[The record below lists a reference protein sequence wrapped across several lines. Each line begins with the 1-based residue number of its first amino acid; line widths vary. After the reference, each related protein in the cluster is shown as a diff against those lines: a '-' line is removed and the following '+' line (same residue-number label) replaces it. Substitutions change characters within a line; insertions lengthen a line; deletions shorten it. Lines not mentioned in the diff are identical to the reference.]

1 MVQAPVQHIMPIKM
15 VVCKVWCVTIQ
26 FDSHEEPAWNMK
38 EHTPGTAA
46 VATVMDRIASDHAS
60 RMLTR
65 LPASNRTKIWIE
77 KHSTGI
83 IT

>member
-1 MVQAPVQHIMPIKM
+1 MVQAAVQQIMPIKM

-26 FDSHEEPAWNMK
+26 FDSHEEPAWNIK
-38 EHTPGTAA
+38 EPIPGTAA
-46 VATVMDRIASDHAS
+46 VATVMDRIASDDAT
-60 RMLTR
+60 RILTR
-65 LPASNRTKIWIE
+65 LPASSRTKIWIE